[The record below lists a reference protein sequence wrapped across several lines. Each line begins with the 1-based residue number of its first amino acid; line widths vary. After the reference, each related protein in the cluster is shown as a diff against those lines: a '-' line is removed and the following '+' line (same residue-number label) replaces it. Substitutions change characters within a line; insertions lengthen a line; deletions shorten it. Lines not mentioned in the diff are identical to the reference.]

1 MRGRYYLNLEETDMA
16 CTGNDLMRFYEAL
29 YVHYGPQH
37 WWPGETDFEVTV
49 GAVLTQNTNW
59 QNVEKAIANLKAA
72 DLLTPQ
78 ALDALTE
85 KQLAEYIR
93 PAGYFNIKSRRL
105 KNLIRWLMEEF
116 DGSLETLRDYSIE
129 RLREELLSINGIG
142 RETADSIILYA
153 LHKPT
158 FVVDT
163 YTYRVLVRHGCI
175 DAESD
180 YEQIKEFFEGRLPED
195 VELYNEF
202 HALIV
207 QVGKN
212 HCKPRAQCTKCPLQQ
227 FEHDRETV

>member
-1 MRGRYYLNLEETDMA
+1 MRGIDNNLTE
-16 CTGNDLMRFYEAL
+16 FYEAL
-29 YVHYGPQH
+29 LARYGHQH
-37 WWPGETDFEVTV
+37 WWPGETDFEVMV
-49 GAVLTQNTNW
+49 GAILTQNTNW
-59 QNVEKAIANLKAA
+59 KNVEKAIANLKTA
-72 DLLTPQ
+72 DLLIPP

-116 DGSLETLRDYSIE
+116 EGSLDPLRDYSIP
-129 RLREELLSINGIG
+129 RLREELLAINGIG

-163 YTYRVLVRHGCI
+163 YTYRVLARHGCI

-180 YEQIKEFFEGRLPED
+180 YEQIKEFFESHLSED
-195 VELYNEF
+195 VELFNEF

-212 HCKPRAQCTKCPLQQ
+212 HCRPRAQCANCPL
-227 FEHDRETV
+227 ETFAHTIEE

>member
-1 MRGRYYLNLEETDMA
+1 ME
-16 CTGNDLMRFYEAL
+16 FYESL
-29 YVHYGPQH
+29 YAHYGPQH
-37 WWPGETDFEVTV
+37 WWPGETDFEVMV

-72 DLLTPQ
+72 DLLSPQ
-78 ALDALTE
+78 ALHAQTE
-85 KQLAEYIR
+85 KHLGAYLR
-93 PAGYFNIKSRRL
+93 PAGYFNIKAKRL
-105 KNLIRWLMEEF
+105 KNLICWLMEGF
-116 DGSLETLRDYSIE
+116 DGSLEELRDYSVG
-129 RLREELLSINGIG
+129 RLREELLSINGVG

-163 YTYRVLVRHGCI
+163 YTYRVLVRHRCI
-175 DAESD
+175 DVESD
-180 YEQIKEFFEGRLPED
+180 YEQIKEFFEDRLPED

-212 HCKPRAQCTKCPLQQ
+212 HCKPRAHCVNCPLQEY
-227 FEHDRETV
+227 EHDRETESNR

>member
-1 MRGRYYLNLEETDMA
+1 MSG
-16 CTGNDLMRFYEAL
+16 TGCDLMQIYEAL
-29 YVHYGPQH
+29 LNHYGPQD
-37 WWPGETDFEVTV
+37 WWPGETDFEVMV

-59 QNVEKAIANLKAA
+59 KNVEKAIGNLKTAG
-72 DLLTPQ
+72 LLSLS
-78 ALDALTE
+78 ALHALPE
-85 KQLAEYIR
+85 NQLAEYIR

-105 KNLIRWLMEEF
+105 KNLIRWFEDEYA
-116 DGSLETLRDYSIE
+116 GSLDALRDLSLE

-175 DAESD
+175 DTESD
-180 YEQIKEFFEGRLPED
+180 YEQIKEFFENRLPED
-195 VELYNEF
+195 VHLFNEF

-212 HCKPRAQCTKCPLQQ
+212 HCKRRAQCANCPLEK
-227 FEHDRETV
+227 FAHSLEE